1 MVKAT
6 EQKCSVALFFYY
18 ILLIVVG
25 LIRILIIWNLK
36 KDEFPLVN
44 ISVIIILILVVIIY
58 SGLNYFGS
66 AQVYGGIIGI
76 IIQATSILFSKLKY

>member
-1 MVKAT
+1 
-6 EQKCSVALFFYY
+6 VALFFYY